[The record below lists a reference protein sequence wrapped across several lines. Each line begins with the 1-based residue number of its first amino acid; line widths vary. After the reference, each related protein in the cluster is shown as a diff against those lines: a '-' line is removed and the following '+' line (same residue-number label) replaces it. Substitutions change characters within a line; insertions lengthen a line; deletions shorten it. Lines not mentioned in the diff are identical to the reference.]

1 MLDEN
6 IPPHIEKLKYN
17 RGKSFLQRDNSI
29 QSWDSDNALT
39 DYQELV

>member
-1 MLDEN
+1 MHDKN

-17 RGKSFLQRDNSI
+17 REKSFLQRDNSI
-29 QSWDSDNALT
+29 QSWDSYNALT